1 MTPPAATSPG
11 FTPPASPLVAR
22 ALLLGERI
30 EHRRVSRLAG
40 VGTDPIQLALPD
52 GLVGFAFRWGAV
64 VLFGASP
71 AQEAAVLADLAPLV
85 SQKLATPMDETAR
98 LELIANPADAEEDR
112 IDAAGTIRLREFSLP
127 RLAMV
132 ADALAKS
139 AALSQQEATLSQTLD
154 GMEPVVAG
162 LRAQGRLGVSSR
174 ALLRLIGTAISARSR
189 ASGRVQAEDK
199 PDLLWDHPELERL
212 HARLADEYELAERST
227 ALDRKLSLVGDT
239 VETLLSLIEARRSL
253 GLEVAI
259 VLLITIEVIVTF
271 YELLF

>member
-1 MTPPAATSPG
+1 MNTTESP
-11 FTPPASPLVAR
+11 TLPLVAR
-22 ALLLGERI
+22 AVLLGERL
-30 EHRRVSRLAG
+30 EHRRLARLPG
-40 VGTDPIQLALPD
+40 VGTDPIQLDLPD

-64 VLFGASP
+64 VLFGATA
-71 AQEAAVLADLAPLV
+71 AQEARVLADLAPLV
-85 SQKLATPMDETAR
+85 SQKLASPMDETAR
-98 LELIANPADAEEDR
+98 IELIAEVTASTEDSVDPVG
-112 IDAAGTIRLREFSLP
+112 IIRLRDLSLP

-174 ALLRLIGTAISARSR
+174 TLLRLIGTAISARSR
-189 ASGRVQAEDK
+189 ATARVQAEDK
-199 PDLLWDHPELERL
+199 PDLLWDHPGLERL
-212 HARLADEYELAERST
+212 HARLADEFELAERSA

-259 VLLITIEVIVTF
+259 VLLITIEVVVTF
-271 YELLF
+271 YQLLF